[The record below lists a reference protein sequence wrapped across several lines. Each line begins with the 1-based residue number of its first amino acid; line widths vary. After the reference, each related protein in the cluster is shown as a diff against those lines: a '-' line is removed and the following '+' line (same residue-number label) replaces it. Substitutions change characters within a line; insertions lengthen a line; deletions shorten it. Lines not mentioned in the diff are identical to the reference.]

1 MFRNYILIAFRT
13 LLRHKTYAVLNIL
26 GLALGLAGGVLIYLF
41 VHFHL
46 STDTFHPNADRIFR
60 VVMERH
66 STDGSV
72 EYEPGTA
79 VAMGRTLQQ
88 DFVQVEQTA
97 FSSGFYTPPTLSIPK
112 ANDQVDRYV
121 EKSGVVYAN
130 TGFLQLFSFRM
141 LEGDLKTALSEP
153 NQVVLT
159 RKLALKYFGNTP
171 ALGKTIRLNQASDLK
186 VTGVVSDYTIN
197 TDLKAD
203 VLISLPTHPN
213 YQVND
218 IGWGIGSLSWTFVQ
232 LPANYN
238 HRQID
243 AQMAAFVEKHQGK
256 EFAHWRYHL
265 QPLSEMHF
273 DERYGG
279 YLRRPMLWALCL
291 IGIFLVGMACI
302 NFINLA
308 TAQALRRAKEVGIR
322 KVMGG
327 TPRQVFWQM
336 MAETACL
343 TFFAAALA
351 WLAASLL
358 LPLLNQWLRTPLS
371 MRTVTEPT
379 SLLFLFCLLLTVV
392 FLAGAYPALM
402 LSRFDPARALKNQL
416 GTQPVGGLSLRRT
429 LVVTQLV
436 LSQGLM
442 ISALVVMHQ
451 MEFFQK
457 ADMGFRRDAI
467 VSVPLPDRDPTK
479 REAFRHAIRQ
489 LPEAGKMSYYF
500 RPPATPENEG
510 GYVKFN
516 HREQSEPFLVR
527 SRWGDDQ
534 YVELYGLRLLAGRN
548 LMERDTVTEFI
559 VNEEFVKRLGFTD
572 YNAVIGKSLYEGNAE
587 ITGTIVGVVR
597 DFHQQS
603 LQNPIEPCVIYSHP
617 SIFRQA
623 GIRLNTRDLPRTL
636 QSIQSAWVNTF
647 PNHVFKYEFVD
658 EKIARLYEKETLIAK
673 LTRLFTGVAI
683 LICCLGFYGLVSFMA
698 SHKTKEIG
706 IRKVLGA
713 SVPDILML
721 FGKEF
726 IALILLSFLI
736 AAPLAGWL
744 MHHWLQGFA
753 YRVELSGSLFAL
765 NALLVSAIVL
775 LTVGFQTVK
784 AALANP
790 VKSLRTE

>member
-1 MFRNYILIAFRT
+1 MLRSYFLIAFRT
-13 LLRHKTYAVLNIL
+13 LLRNKTYAALNIL
-26 GLALGLAGGVLIYLF
+26 GLALGLAGGMLIFLF
-41 VHFHL
+41 VSFHL
-46 STDTFHPNADRIFR
+46 STDAFHPNAERIYR

-66 STDGSV
+66 SPDGSV

-88 DFVQVEQTA
+88 DFAQVEQMA
-97 FSSGFYTPPTLSIPK
+97 FCSGFYTPPTLSISK
-112 ANDQVDRYV
+112 VNDQVDRYV

-141 LEGDLKTALSEP
+141 LEGDPKTALSEP

-159 RKLALKYFGNTP
+159 RKQAVKYFGNTQ
-171 ALGKTIRLNQASDLK
+171 ALGKTIRLNQTTNLQ
-186 VTGVVSDYTIN
+186 VTGIVSDYPPN

-218 IGWGIGSLSWTFVQ
+218 IGWGVGSLSWTFVR
-232 LPANYN
+232 LPAHYDP
-238 HRQID
+238 RLID
-243 AQMAAFVEKHQGK
+243 AQLPAFVEKHQGK
-256 EFAHWRYHL
+256 EFVHWRYHL

-279 YLRRPMLWALCL
+279 YLRKPLLWGLCL
-291 IGIFLVGMACI
+291 IGCFLVAMACI

-343 TFFAAALA
+343 TFFATGLA
-351 WLAASLL
+351 WLMASLL
-358 LPLLNQWLRTPLS
+358 LPLLSQWLRTPLNLGT
-371 MRTVTEPT
+371 MAEPT
-379 SLLFLFCLLLTVV
+379 SLLFLFCLLIAVV
-392 FLAGAYPALM
+392 FLSGAYPALV
-402 LSRFDPARALKNQL
+402 LSRFDPAQALKSQL
-416 GTQPVGGLSLRRT
+416 STPSIGGLSLRRA
-429 LVVTQLV
+429 LVTTQLV

-442 ISALVVMHQ
+442 ICALVVMHQ
-451 MEFFQK
+451 MDFFQK

-489 LPEAGKMSYYF
+489 LPEAEKISYYF

-516 HREQSEPFLVR
+516 HREQPEPFLVR

-534 YVELYGLRLLAGRN
+534 YVGLYGLRLLAGRN
-548 LMERDTVTEFI
+548 LMERDTVTEFV

-587 ITGTIVGVVR
+587 VTGTIVGVMKN
-597 DFHQQS
+597 FHQQS
-603 LQNPIEPCVIYSHP
+603 LQNAIEPCVIYSYP
-617 SIFRQA
+617 TIFRQA

-636 QSIQSAWVNTF
+636 QSIQSAWGNTF
-647 PNHVFKYEFVD
+647 PNHVFEYEFVD
-658 EKIARLYEKETLIAK
+658 EKIARLYEKEALMGQ
-673 LTRLFTGVAI
+673 LTRLFTAVAI
-683 LICCLGFYGLVSFMA
+683 LICCLGFYGLVLFMA
-698 SHKTKEIG
+698 SQKTKEIG

-713 SVPDILML
+713 SVADILLL

-726 IALILLSFLI
+726 MGLVLLSFLI

-753 YRVELSGSLFAL
+753 YRVELSGSIFAL
-765 NALLVSAIVL
+765 NALLVVAIVL